1 MKLFNRIKP
10 EVTEAAPK
18 TSLDTVLEIFAD
30 VLQKDVKEIS
40 PDADFFTEL
49 GGDSLAS
56 LDIVVKA
63 ENEFGVSLP
72 EEAYIN
78 CRTARD
84 FEKVLLAYKNGETVT
99 EEGPQRKVERITNF
113 EDTAEYK
120 VFLHRMESAGEHN
133 PYFAVHD
140 SALRDTSVL
149 NGREVL
155 NFSSYN
161 YVGMSGRPETVEA
174 AKQAAERYGTS
185 ASGSRLLG
193 GERPIHRQLEEAI
206 AKWKHTE
213 DAIVLVGGHSTNVTF
228 VGNFCGKGDLIL
240 YDKLAHNSICEG
252 CRLSDAESKPFPHN
266 DFEALESILKNC
278 RDNYSKVLIA
288 VEGVYSMDGDIA
300 PIPEYVRIKKQY
312 GCFLMVDEAHSACVL
327 GKTGAGVDEYFGLQP
342 DDIDFKYGTLS
353 KGLGTCGGYIAAKH
367 SIIEYMRYMLPGFV
381 FSVGIS
387 PVLAAATLKALEL
400 LQSDTSILER
410 LRRNIALFVGE
421 AKKRGFN
428 TCLAG
433 ESAIIPIFVGRDED
447 AFALS
452 TKLTE
457 KGVFV
462 PPAVYPAVPV
472 GKARLRFC
480 VISEH
485 TPEQIVRCL
494 DALEEACKE
503 LDIKIQV

>member
-1 MKLFNRIKP
+1 MKLFNRSKHEADLVP
-10 EVTEAAPK
+10 EK
-18 TSLDTVLEIFAD
+18 TSLDVVLDIFAD
-30 VLQKDVKEIS
+30 VLQKDVSEIS
-40 PDADFFTEL
+40 PDADFFADL

-63 ENEFGVSLP
+63 EAEFGVSVP
-72 EEAYIN
+72 EEAYLN

-84 FEKVLLAYKNGETVT
+84 FEKVLTAYKNGGSVDESNAETRTVT
-99 EEGPQRKVERITNF
+99 KITRF
-113 EDTAEYK
+113 EDTNEYK
-120 VFLHRMESAGEHN
+120 AFLHRMESAGGHN

-140 SALRDTSVL
+140 SALRDTSIL

-161 YVGMSGRPETVEA
+161 YVGMSGRAETVEA

-228 VGNFCGKGDLIL
+228 VGNFCVKGDLIL

-266 DFEALESILKNC
+266 DFNALESILKNC

-327 GKTGAGVDEYFGLQP
+327 GKTGAGVDEYFDLQP
-342 DDIDFKYGTLS
+342 DDVDFKYGTLS

-381 FSVGIS
+381 FSVGLS
-387 PVLAAATLKALEL
+387 PVLAAATLKSLEL
-400 LQSDTSILER
+400 LQSDSSILER
-410 LRRNIALFVGE
+410 LHRNIALFVGE

-433 ESAIIPIFVGRDED
+433 ESAIIPIFVGKDED

-452 TKLTE
+452 TRLAE

-485 TPEQIVRCL
+485 TPDQIVRCI
-494 DALEEACKE
+494 DALEEACAE
-503 LDIKIQV
+503 LNIKI